1 MGRPKDEQNL
11 RMTPPSRARRK
22 ALRSVLS
29 VLAGGGL
36 TAISLGGPLAG
47 GALAASPAA
56 TPVAPEDSTTTGQTT
71 GGGAAETTV
80 GAPATPTTSTS
91 TTTSPVAPST
101 TTGSTTTPQASTPAP
116 SAQEAPAIVLK
127 RRQKATVGAAN
138 PSITSTTKA
147 EQEAKKAK
155 SGPNNV
161 SGSPQNVAE
170 AGALAAVLASSQ
182 ASVQALSFYR
192 VPLFLLPI
200 YKAAAVQYG
209 VPWQILAAINEIE
222 TDYGTDQSV
231 SSAGAV
237 GWMQFEPSTWL
248 QYGVDALNAGY
259 ADPYNPVDAVF
270 AAARYLRAAGA
281 AKNLRGAILA
291 YNHSEEYANSVLLR
305 AKLISTYPKPV
316 IATSTG
322 LVHGPPTVT
331 GKELAWS
338 ALLAEPAEPATSSNA
353 TAGAVAEQPTSS
365 NASTDAPATAT
376 QDAAK

>member
-316 IATSTG
+316 IATLTG
-322 LVHGPPTVT
+322 LVDGQPPVT
-331 GKELAWS
+331 GHQLQRHSRSRRRAAHQQQREHGCTRHRHPRCRQGGRRTR
-338 ALLAEPAEPATSSNA
+338 LLGGSLSSR
-353 TAGAVAEQPTSS
+353 
-365 NASTDAPATAT
+365 
-376 QDAAK
+376 